1 MERLLRRLIPSLGQ
15 SLDKHLNDNQ
25 LVSLFGRELSFGQRV
40 IARRHLAH
48 CWQCRVRQ
56 EDLEGRRSEQV
67 MEDYREAIKSN
78 RLALPKEPRAELA
91 QWLQVHMQP
100 ADLAGVRAEARAKT
114 QERRWSFRL
123 PKISLPELPTMN
135 PALATCMVLGLATTI
150 SFFVWWQQR
159 LPNITSN
166 ALLVRAEKWDRSS
179 LSTGVVYQA
188 VRITTPTHSMD
199 RNIYRDPQG
208 KRQPKRVSLTG
219 KDEQLKSA
227 LLQAGVDWDEPISAS
242 GYQEWHDHQHVREDR
257 ITRAGAHLLRLTTEV
272 PDGSVAEQSLT
283 VRDTDFH
290 PVRRTIAFR
299 DNETVEIAE
308 LDFKILPWNA
318 VDASVF
324 EPIGSIDMAGISSPS
339 RGLVLPALPERLT
352 EDQLDETEL
361 SARLVL
367 NNLHADTGEQIEIA
381 RTVQGVEVKGLVE
394 TNERKRALQTQL
406 AMVPHLTVSIQSVT
420 DLRNHPELGDKVS
433 SIKTASVM
441 DLQSPL
447 ETYLHAHGRNVR
459 EISLLEQR
467 LFDNALAISQESKA
481 IDDLQARFV
490 ASDQMPALTV
500 AKLSELI
507 YNHHERLQAA
517 LKQERALLGEVQA
530 ASHGGNGARS
540 LPPLLDTAI
549 RNLTLCKELTLANS
563 PNPRSAEKILAEMSV
578 LLDDLTADA
587 HQAYG
592 KPQSEITMGRKK

>member
-1 MERLLRRLIPSLGQ
+1 MNRMERLLRRLIPSLGQ

-67 MEDYREAIKSN
+67 MEDYRDAIKSN
-78 RLALPKEPRAELA
+78 RLALPEEPRAELA
-91 QWLQVHMQP
+91 QWLQVYMQP
-100 ADLAGVRAEARAKT
+100 ADSAKA
-114 QERRWSFRL
+114 QEKRWSFRL
-123 PKISLPELPTMN
+123 PKIALPEFPTMN

-188 VRITTPTHSMD
+188 VRITTPTHSIN
-199 RNIYRDPQG
+199 RNIYRDLQG

-242 GYQEWHDHQHVREDR
+242 GFQEWHDHQHVREDR
-257 ITRAGAHLLRLTTEV
+257 ITRTGAHLLRLTTEV

-308 LDFKILPWNA
+308 LDFKILPWNF

-352 EDQLDETEL
+352 DGQLDETEL

-406 AMVPHLTVSIQSVT
+406 ATVPHLTVSIQSVT
-420 DLRNHPELGDKVS
+420 DLRNHPELGDNVS
-433 SIKTASVM
+433 SIKTASVV

-447 ETYLHAHGRNVR
+447 ESYLRAHGRSVR
-459 EISLLEQR
+459 EISLLERQ
-467 LFDNALAISQESKA
+467 LFDNALTISQESKA
-481 IDDLQARFV
+481 VDDLQTRFV

-530 ASHGGNGARS
+530 ASRGGNGARS
-540 LPPLLDTAI
+540 LSPLLDTAI

-587 HQAYG
+587 HHAYG
-592 KPQSEITMGRKK
+592 KPQSEFTVGRKK